1 MKRILWVSLI
11 SLICTVSRGQGVGG
25 NGVPGAAGS
34 GSASIPATSSVLK
47 GAGSAGSATAATP
60 GTDYMAGVTATA
72 AGQVPVATGPGGA
85 YSAQTLTYN
94 NVGASPGVTPLS
106 FGGYGDAKQIA
117 NGCTTTTTST
127 TIVCPV
133 APFVPGDVGKQLW
146 VTGAGAAGVAFGS
159 TISTVVSNTTVT
171 VSATPS
177 ISVTQNRAVFGH
189 DDVSAIQACWNYSRD
204 NAIQCKMNS
213 VAGFNT
219 PSGYLVSSGGLTIP
233 TLSNITG
240 NSPSQ
245 GTTLF
250 CEFNGDCLSL
260 PTGGTLQT
268 GQPVQG
274 VNLANLDLE
283 VDPSQPSGRGIHL
296 NAATG
301 QYNFGGMFNSTLS
314 NIQVQSSALE
324 CLWIDGGAAGT
335 NLPNQY
341 ITFHQFNCNG
351 PNQQHNSAEIRV
363 SGQNAQII
371 FLNGAINGVPTHSF
385 YPNPLIRFDANS
397 GNAPGDIKF
406 YGYTCEVGTQCL
418 YAGPGSTN
426 IHYDNGYME
435 QIDSPLIA
443 DTSESLTF
451 NGNHL
456 ANSGNVTAAAQFLGN
471 VTASMRDTLVYGS
484 TTPAAFAV
492 CTGSTN
498 TVDFAA
504 NNSTVTTTTGC
515 ATSTASLSGST
526 LTITG
531 GTSATV
537 AAYGTPITTI
547 TAPGIN
553 SGKTLALDASGTFS
567 LASGGNINLGGLP
580 SPLTI
585 AAGQSVTLTLFDLG
599 PTWLVTSTTA
609 GAVSPPSLNTTFFDD
624 FYTGANM
631 ASVAIGSAV
640 GSSCSP
646 SNTFTDNNHPGN
658 MLLTAGTGGTGT
670 GILCGLVSQANSIT
684 SANTSQG
691 WTWETAVFV
700 PVLPGTTAGAYQ
712 AGMVHTPNANPW
724 TTGIG
729 FYLSSANGVVNDWYC
744 RYNSTST
751 DSGVAAT
758 VAWTRLT
765 MVNDGTNVHWYIGGT
780 QVCGTGVAIGS
791 MPSTTQYPAVWSAT
805 ALSGTSVAMAYDYIN
820 WQRAVSR

>member
-1 MKRILWVSLI
+1 MVKFIPFLVIALLSKAC
-11 SLICTVSRGQGVGG
+11 SGQADLPGRDHNGG
-25 NGVPGAAGS
+25 
-34 GSASIPATSSVLK
+34 T
-47 GAGSAGSATAATP
+47 
-60 GTDYMAGVTATA
+60 
-72 AGQVPVATGPGGA
+72 
-85 YSAQTLTYN
+85 YSAQTLSYN

-106 FGGYGDAKQIA
+106 FGGHGDAKLIA
-117 NGCTTTTTST
+117 NGCTTTTSGT
-127 TIVCPV
+127 TIVCPS
-133 APFVPGDVGKQLW
+133 APFVSGDVGKELW
-146 VTGAGAAGVAFGS
+146 VTGAGASRVAFGS

-177 ISVTQNRAVFGH
+177 TSVTQNRAVFGH

-204 NAIQCKMNS
+204 NGIQCIMNS
-213 VAGFNT
+213 VTGFNT
-219 PSGYLVSSGGLTIP
+219 PSGYLVGSGGLTIP

-260 PTGGTLQT
+260 PTGSTLQT

-301 QYNFGGMFNSTLS
+301 QYNFGGMFNSTIS
-314 NIQVQSSALE
+314 NIQVESSALE

-341 ITFHQFNCNG
+341 ITFNQFNCNG
-351 PNQQHNSAEIRV
+351 PNQQHNNAEIRV

-371 FLNGAINGVPTHSF
+371 FHNGAINGVPTHSF

-456 ANSGNVTAAAQFLGN
+456 ANSGNVTAVAQFLGN

-498 TVDFAA
+498 TIDFAA

-515 ATSTASLSGST
+515 ATSAASPSTST
-526 LTITG
+526 LSVLG
-531 GTSATV
+531 GSSVSV
-537 AAYGTPITTI
+537 AASGTPITTI
-547 TAPGIN
+547 SAPGVN
-553 SGKTLALDASGTFS
+553 AGKTLTLYASGTFT
-567 LASGGNINLGGLP
+567 LASGGNINFGGLSAP
-580 SPLTI
+580 PTI
-585 AAGQSVTLTLFDLG
+585 AGGQSVTLTLFDLG
-599 PTWLVTSTTA
+599 PTWVITSTTA
-609 GAVSPPSLNTTFFDD
+609 VTASVPSLNSTFFDD

-631 ASVAIGSAV
+631 ASVAIGSPT
-640 GSSCSP
+640 GNSCSP
-646 SNTFTDNNHPGN
+646 SNTYTDNNHPGN
-658 MLLTAGTGGTGT
+658 MLLTSGTGGTGT
-670 GILCGLVSQANSIT
+670 GVVCGLISEANSVT
-684 SANTSQG
+684 SANTAQG
-691 WTWETAVFV
+691 WSWETAVYV
-700 PVLPGTTAGAYQ
+700 PVLPGTTAAAYQ
-712 AGMVHTPNANPW
+712 AGLAHTPNANPW

-729 FYLSSANGVVNDWYC
+729 FYLSSANGVANDWYC
-744 RYNSTST
+744 RYHSTST

-765 MVNDGTNVHWYIGGT
+765 MSNDGSLVHWYINGHE
-780 QVCGTGVAIGS
+780 VCGTGVPIS
-791 MPSTTQYPAVWSAT
+791 SLPSTTQYPALWSAT
-805 ALSGTSVAMAYDYIN
+805 ALSGTSVSLASDYIN
-820 WQRAVSR
+820 WQRVVDR